1 MSQLLSKICQL
12 KKALL
17 NLYNK
22 LLADK
27 KGLEVLIQ
35 TYFGDVRD
43 VYNDLVNL
51 PVDGIGLD
59 FVEGKKTLE
68 LVKGGSADKTL
79 YAGIVNGK
87 NIWRNN
93 YEKSLEILDQVPAEK
108 VVLTTSYSL
117 LHERR
122 LQLLMKNLDSY
133 FGPLRLLRL
142 KSGWCVTWMPS
153 EMVKGAEALA
163 NKNSSQP
170 NVSEQMLNSC
180 FRIAAL
186 TEADYTRLPTFAE
199 RGKESFKLLALPTTH
214 IGSFHSNERSSC

>member
-1 MSQLLSKICQL
+1 MTELGATRIQLDEPALVKDL
-12 KKALL
+12 TADEKALFL

-68 LVKGGSADKTL
+68 LVKGGFPADKTL

-93 YEKSLEILDQVPAEK
+93 YEKSLEILDEVPAEN
-108 VVLTTSYSL
+108 VVLTTSCSL
-117 LHERR
+117 LHVPFTTANEDFEPAI
-122 LQLLMKNLDSY
+122 LNHFAFAVENWKN
-133 FGPLRLLRL
+133 F
-142 KSGWCVTWMPS
+142 VIWMLS
-153 EMVKGAEALA
+153 AMVKVLKHLLPT
-163 NKNSSQP
+163 KNSLRQ
-170 NVSEQMLNSC
+170 NVLVKTLN
-180 FRIAAL
+180 FVLVLQA
-186 TEADYTRLPTFAE
+186 
-199 RGKESFKLLALPTTH
+199 
-214 IGSFHSNERSSC
+214 